1 MAAKKKTSK
10 PPVKKKTSKPPVEKK
25 TSKPPVDITKI
36 KGVTSGTKSKPAT
49 VGPVKPG
56 GTKMPTANKGADK
69 GAFAGSGTPLGT
81 SLAGSKLSK
90 GNIASAAVTAVSGGT
105 LGRGISMLRVVRDAP
120 KIAKK
125 YQRQLSSEMKSDST
139 KGMSKAQKQA
149 AGERK
154 SELLPSESSRL
165 TQYDLR
171 KQVSEAMKT
180 NKGKLKIKRR

>member
-1 MAAKKKTSK
+1 MAAKKKSVSQ
-10 PPVKKKTSKPPVEKK
+10 P
-25 TSKPPVDITKI
+25 KPPVDITKI
-36 KGVTSGTKSKPAT
+36 KGVTASKKPASAK
-49 VGPVKPG
+49 VGAVKPG
-56 GTKMPTANKGADK
+56 GKKVTTANKGASK

-90 GNIASAAVTAVSGGT
+90 GNIASAAAIAVSGGT

-120 KIAKK
+120 EIAKK

-165 TQYDLR
+165 TQHDLR
-171 KQVSEAMKT
+171 AQVSEAMKT